1 MRGVCS
7 HSVRRQQI
15 GARVGESART
25 AAARAAAAAAPRLEA
40 AGGQLAAAAREL
52 AAAAAAE
59 VDTQVAPAIEAALK
73 QGAEEVQRAAGL
85 AGRTTSSHQPAVN
98 RCSGRLRRRC
108 LADDWPCLDGGPAA
122 PPARRHAGL
131 LLLLLRLEVPSTLLP
146 ASLRHDDGTT
156 VLCDLTLAVLH
167 PPPPPLLL
175 LASAM
180 DAHCRRAALHAARW
194 GLPHASRDGGSLH
207 IMYDDG
213 TVYSTQNES
222 SLVTSGVLHAA
233 RSANSPVAGVTV
245 LGGNFGD
252 GVSLASSRVTVSSPV
267 SLA

>member
-1 MRGVCS
+1 MADPR
-7 HSVRRQQI
+7 RRQHA
-15 GARVGESART
+15 GTPGCFFFSSA
-25 AAARAAAAAAPRLEA
+25 L
-40 AGGQLAAAAREL
+40 
-52 AAAAAAE
+52 
-59 VDTQVAPAIEAALK
+59 
-73 QGAEEVQRAAGL
+73 
-85 AGRTTSSHQPAVN
+85 
-98 RCSGRLRRRC
+98 RCLRRC
-108 LADDWPCLDGGPAA
+108 FLPPCATTTE
-122 PPARRHAGL
+122 PPCSATSPL
-131 LLLLLRLEVPSTLLP
+131 PS
-146 ASLRHDDGTT
+146 S
-156 VLCDLTLAVLH
+156 

-252 GVSLASSRVTVSSPV
+252 GVSLASSRVRSKTDPRNSRFGFVAKHRFHFHSRPS
-267 SLA
+267 